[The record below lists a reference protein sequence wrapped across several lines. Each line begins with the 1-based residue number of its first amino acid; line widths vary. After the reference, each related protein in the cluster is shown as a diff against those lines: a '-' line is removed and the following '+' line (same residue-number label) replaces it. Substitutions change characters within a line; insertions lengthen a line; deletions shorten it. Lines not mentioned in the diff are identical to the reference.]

1 LTELPSEAYLTGTQ
15 INYYLICPTKLW
27 LFTHRITMEDESE
40 EVQTGKYIH
49 ETSYA
54 REKKNVI
61 IDDKIALD
69 IVRQGDKLVIC
80 EVKKS
85 MKLEKAHLYQ
95 LYYYLYYL
103 HKIKGI
109 EEVEG
114 LLLYPEQ
121 RKREEI
127 ELTEAITH
135 ELEKML
141 SEINRIIKSPQMP
154 KPMRKPYCRSCAYF
168 EFCLM

>member
-40 EVQTGKYIH
+40 EVQIGKYIH

-85 MKLEKAHLYQ
+85 MKLDKAHLYQ

>member
-40 EVQTGKYIH
+40 EVQIGKYIH

-85 MKLEKAHLYQ
+85 MKLDKAHLYQ

-127 ELTEAITH
+127 ELTEAKTH

>member
-1 LTELPSEAYLTGTQ
+1 LTKLPSEAYLTGTQ

-27 LFTHRITMEDESE
+27 LFTHQITMEDESE
-40 EVQTGKYIH
+40 KVQIGKYIH
-49 ETSYA
+49 ETAYA

-69 IVRQGDKLVIC
+69 FVRQGDKLIIC

-121 RKREEI
+121 RTKKKI
-127 ELTEAITH
+127 KLTEAITH
-135 ELEKML
+135 ELEIML
-141 SEINRIIKSPQMP
+141 SEINKIIKSPQMP
-154 KPMRKPYCRSCAYF
+154 KPVRKSYCKSCAYF
-168 EFCLM
+168 EFCWG